1 MTYCSMAMISQFQED
16 YARMEEALNELVE
29 STSAYNPSL
38 AAADRL
44 VAADDKVNEDLEKCM

>member
-1 MTYCSMAMISQFQED
+1 MLSQFQED